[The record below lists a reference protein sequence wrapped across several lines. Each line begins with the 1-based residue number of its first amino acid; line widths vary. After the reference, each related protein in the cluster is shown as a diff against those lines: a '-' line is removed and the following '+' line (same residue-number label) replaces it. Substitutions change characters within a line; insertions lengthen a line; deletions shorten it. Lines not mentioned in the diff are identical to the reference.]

1 MSKICVLGL
10 GYIGLPTASILA
22 THGHQ
27 VVGVD
32 VNQALI
38 RRLRNGEVH
47 IQEPGLNTLVQAGL
61 NSGKLKVAE
70 QPEAAD
76 AFIIAVPTPISPDK
90 RADLGYVE
98 SAARAILPYLQAGN
112 TVILES
118 TVPPGT
124 TAGMFASL
132 LAESGLDP
140 WTELKVAHSP
150 ERVLPGRILEELVSN
165 DRVTGGLTPA
175 GAQSARDLYASFV
188 QGEIFMSDATTAE
201 MVKLMENTYR
211 DVNIALANEFALIAE
226 SIGVNVWEAIA
237 TANRHPRVNV
247 LRPGPGVGGHCIAV
261 DPWFMVQCAPG
272 PSQLIASARRL
283 NDRMPEHVVEIVRT
297 ALAKVKGNKVA
308 VLGLSYKGDVDDM
321 RESPAVTVVRW
332 LLASG
337 CEVLAYDPLISP
349 EVAADPHHGGLKVAV
364 GTVDEAVMDADCVLL
379 LTDHSPFKQLD
390 PSAVGNMMRHRIL
403 VDARNGLPHAKWEE
417 AGFTVHVLGRGV
429 QPGPQSDTAVT
440 NGFHK
445 SAEAVPA

>member
-32 VNQALI
+32 VNQALV

-98 SAARAILPYLQAGN
+98 SATRAILPHLQRGN

-124 TAGMFASL
+124 TAGMFAAL

-140 WTELKVAHSP
+140 WTDLKVAHSP

-175 GAQSARDLYASFV
+175 GAQSASDIYASFV

-211 DVNIALANEFALIAE
+211 DVNIALANEFARRAQDLGID
-226 SIGVNVWEAIA
+226 AIA
-237 TANRHPRVNV
+237 AIKAANTHPFSHIHM
-247 LRPGPGVGGHCIAV
+247 PGVGVGGHCIPV
-261 DPWFMVQCAPG
+261 YPHFLMDKETGGDML
-272 PSQLIASARRL
+272 QLPKLARQI
-283 NDRMPEHVVEIVRT
+283 NDGMPEYAVQLLQQQIPD
-297 ALAKVKGNKVA
+297 LAGKNILI
-308 VLGLSYKGDVDDM
+308 LGLAYRGDVK
-321 RESPAVTVVRW
+321 ETAFSPTLKLINALKQRG
-332 LLASG
+332 AN
-337 CEVLAYDPLISP
+337 VLVHDPLYTREEIARYGADS
-349 EVAADPHHGGLKVAV
+349 VVFNNGHLRIDAAILQAYHKEYRHMDWTRLAGCRVVIDGRNVLNREQIEAHNLTYV
-364 GTVDEAVMDADCVLL
+364 G
-379 LTDHSPFKQLD
+379 
-390 PSAVGNMMRHRIL
+390 I
-403 VDARNGLPHAKWEE
+403 
-417 AGFTVHVLGRGV
+417 GR
-429 QPGPQSDTAVT
+429 S
-440 NGFHK
+440 
-445 SAEAVPA
+445 